1 MAETE
6 RAFRASV
13 EVFLVS
19 QRQTRAALARE
30 LTAARGR
37 ETAARIELQEVEAA
51 RAQLA
56 AAQSADRSRL
66 EEVEAQVERLTRE
79 VARRE
84 EDLRGLKGVLQNQ
97 DVALE
102 GADFFLRY
110 PCTLLFP
117 SCSLMR
123 ARRRRAEEEGGGRG
137 EGGSPG
143 GRAAR

>member
-1 MAETE
+1 MEATGREEHDSGSSDRPSPATAISMA
-6 RAFRASV
+6 ASV

-19 QRQTRAALARE
+19 QRQTRAALVRE

-56 AAQSADRSRL
+56 AAQSTDRARL

-84 EDLRGLKGVLQNQ
+84 EDL
-97 DVALE
+97 
-102 GADFFLRY
+102 
-110 PCTLLFP
+110 
-117 SCSLMR
+117 
-123 ARRRRAEEEGGGRG
+123 
-137 EGGSPG
+137 
-143 GRAAR
+143 